1 LPAAPILNREGNPM
15 TLTKRE
21 SEVAAQV
28 ARGLSN
34 REIATALMI
43 AEGTVK
49 AHLHQVYNKLQVQ
62 SRVQLVLK
70 TGSPD

>member
-1 LPAAPILNREGNPM
+1 M

-28 ARGLSN
+28 ARGLTN

-49 AHLHQVYNKLQVQ
+49 AHLHSVYDKLQVQ

-70 TGSPD
+70 SNGGFNGF